1 MMGTFAGALEARQI
15 DASNGKLTAEARGEV
30 EQEEGVLVI
39 RRIHVTMHLL
49 ASEEKRQTV
58 ERVHGI
64 YAMRC
69 PLYRT
74 LHNAI
79 QLTSSYELVAP

>member
-1 MMGTFAGALEARQI
+1 MGTFAGALEARQI

-49 ASEEKRQTV
+49 ASEDKRQTV

-74 LHNAI
+74 LRNAI
-79 QLTSSYELVAP
+79 QLTSSYDLVAP